1 MAEGSVSGGL
11 TRATMSGLFWTFL
24 SSGAQAVLQLLV
36 LVLLARLLPPASFGI
51 VQAALLVVG
60 FSLIFSQLGVGPAIV
75 QRPGLTSVHI
85 RTGFTL
91 SWLFGAAMTLLTWL
105 LAPVMARFF
114 HMEEL
119 DAVVKAM
126 SCVFLVQGACVVAE
140 SLVQR
145 ELRFRL
151 LAVIEIAAFAG
162 GFGVV
167 GVAMALL
174 GFGLWALVGANLVQ
188 TVLKAALLLAFERHP
203 KAFLLDRTAMKE
215 LLYFGGGFTVARL
228 GNYLAGQGDSLV
240 VGRYL
245 GADALGLYGRAYQ
258 LMTAPATLLGQAVD
272 RALFPAMAK
281 VQHQSERLEL
291 AYRRGVALLALVM
304 LPVSIPL
311 CVFAREVTLA
321 LLGPSWTGAVRPL
334 QIFALGLLFR
344 TSYKMSDSIARAT
357 GAVYRRA
364 WRQGVFGVLVTLGA
378 WIGQYWGI
386 SGAAIGVTVAIGI
399 NFALMAHLSLIL
411 ADMRWSTFWQAHV
424 PAMRLTVIFS
434 VESLI
439 LAWGFR
445 ALSWPPAAILAGS
458 GIVLSVTVFVLFRS
472 APLWILGSDG
482 QWMLGQLAS
491 YLPKGDKGR

>member
-1 MAEGSVSGGL
+1 MGDGSVSGGL
-11 TRATMSGLFWTFL
+11 TRATMRGLFWTFL
-24 SSGAQAVLQLLV
+24 SSGAQALLQLLV

-51 VQAALLVVG
+51 VQAALLVIG
-60 FSLIFSQLGVGPAIV
+60 FSSIFSQLGVGPAVV
-75 QRPGLTSVHI
+75 QRPGLNSAQI

-119 DAVVKAM
+119 NAVVRVM
-126 SCVFLVQGACVVAE
+126 SGVFLIQGASVVAE

-151 LAVIEIAAFAG
+151 LAITEIVAFTG

-174 GFGLWALVGANLVQ
+174 GFGLWSLVGANLTQ
-188 TVLKAALLLAFERHP
+188 AVLKAVLLLALQPHQKRFM
-203 KAFLLDRTAMKE
+203 LDRSAIKE
-215 LLYFGGGFTVARL
+215 LLYFGGGFTAARL

-240 VGRYL
+240 VGRWL

-272 RALFPAMAK
+272 RALFPAMAR
-281 VQHQSERLEL
+281 VQHDSARLVL

-321 LLGPSWTGAVRPL
+321 LLGPSWEGAVRPL

-378 WIGQYWGI
+378 WFGRHWGI
-386 SGAAIGVTVAIGI
+386 SGAALGVTVAIGI
-399 NFALMAHLSLIL
+399 NFVLMAHLSLTL
-411 ADMRWSTFWQAHV
+411 ADMRWRAFWEAHV
-424 PAMRLTVIFS
+424 PAMRL
-434 VESLI
+434 
-439 LAWGFR
+439 
-445 ALSWPPAAILAGS
+445 AAILGAESFMLAVGLRAWGLSPSVILAVS
-458 GIVLSVTVFVLFRS
+458 GIVLSVTVLLLFRS
-472 APLWILGSDG
+472 APRWVLGQDG